1 MILPSLDRPYVSKL
15 LMKLPEWMFPNYR
28 IAVSPVIHDSNREA
42 SIFFSEDRPKIF
54 EDFSDSLSSV
64 SDDSEGKITVIT
76 VEMDYGLE
84 TIVEC
89 EASTSASLKE
99 DQLLQNKQKT
109 LLGKTPLSQITSRE
123 LKSVKLRPVAAS
135 TIPKTPERPDLMAT
149 LRKRFEANHSP
160 SFDDVLMCI
169 E

>member
-64 SDDSEGKITVIT
+64 SDDSE
-76 VEMDYGLE
+76 
-84 TIVEC
+84 EC